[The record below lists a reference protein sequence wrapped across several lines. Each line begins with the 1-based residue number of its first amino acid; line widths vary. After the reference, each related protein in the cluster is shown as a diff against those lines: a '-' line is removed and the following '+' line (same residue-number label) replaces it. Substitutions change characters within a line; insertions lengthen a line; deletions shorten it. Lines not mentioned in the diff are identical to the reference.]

1 MFLNL
6 QRQVFIAMFDQTTL
20 QEDIF
25 DLSCK
30 IARLKNILA
39 TDISEVTIFF
49 IATDPLQQIKPTWIT
64 QQCVP
69 FNLSGELR
77 LLLEDSINEMER
89 NVQSLRSLKK

>member
-49 IATDPLQQIKPTWIT
+49 IATDPINHIKPTWIT

-77 LLLEDSINEMER
+77 LLLEDSVIELER
-89 NVQSLRSLKK
+89 QLQTLKSLQG